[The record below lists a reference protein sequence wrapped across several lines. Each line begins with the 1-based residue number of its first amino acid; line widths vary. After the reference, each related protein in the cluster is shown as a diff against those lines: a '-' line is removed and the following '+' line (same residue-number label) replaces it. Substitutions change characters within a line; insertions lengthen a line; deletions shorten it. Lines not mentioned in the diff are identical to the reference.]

1 MKIKNLEKFATVTR
15 TRHQSTTGRSG
26 ISVRINVPGFADL
39 QPACPN
45 LFTRRRLRRASL
57 SEILTQP
64 RPILVKFCP
73 IRGPGSGGIM
83 GGPGLSRECHG
94 SFYALPP
101 ATVTVTLPIALTL
114 KLPVDPFK
122 LRSAGSLILIFM
134 IWRQE
139 TRKAEDLNP
148 TKIAQFLLSILFL
161 VKFLLYLPAKYF
173 SRGQDIRRC

>member
-1 MKIKNLEKFATVTR
+1 MKSNFVEYESMKIKNLEKFATVTR

-83 GGPGLSRECHG
+83 GGPRLLKPASRNTRIASWG
-94 SFYALPP
+94 AYFYGTMFGHIMMPRIDSRP
-101 ATVTVTLPIALTL
+101 N
-114 KLPVDPFK
+114 
-122 LRSAGSLILIFM
+122 
-134 IWRQE
+134 QE
-139 TRKAEDLNP
+139 NP
-148 TKIAQFLLSILFL
+148 N
-161 VKFLLYLPAKYF
+161 
-173 SRGQDIRRC
+173 SR